1 MIVDGVGR
9 ELLRASV
16 DRARFD
22 RLSILANVDI
32 IKPDQRAKILNSSQR
47 QHDNASDS
55 ANNKHRFQDS
65 YRNNQHENSAFALER
80 AGPGRPRRSSP

>member
-1 MIVDGVGR
+1 MVLGANFSAPRWTGT
-9 ELLRASV
+9 
-16 DRARFD
+16 RFD
-22 RLSILANVDI
+22 RLSILADVDI

-65 YRNNQHENSAFALER
+65 YRNNQHVNSRLCPGER
-80 AGPGRPRRSSP
+80 WPGKA